1 MRKKNNVKGYIG
13 LILIAISFLAIVVCG
28 ISAIVLKWTNP
39 DMTEMRLFL
48 TYPWPTIGCFVS
60 LVVGWIGYVL
70 AGK

>member
-13 LILIAISFLAIVVCG
+13 LILMAISFLVIVVCG

-48 TYPWPTIGCFVS
+48 TYPWPTVCCYAS
-60 LVVGWIGYVL
+60 LIVGWIGYMFAV
-70 AGK
+70 K